1 MKSGGINYDAPP
13 AAGSI
18 RFTDP
23 KLYKR
28 EALINERRDEVTYL
42 DALLDKSETA
52 DFQPEILQELQT
64 VTTLSAALGM
74 KFDPAA
80 GKNYRRAEEAADV
93 QQEMHMIRLQMQLDQ
108 LRRDAE
114 LFRQKL
120 AAQSEPSGTVPAP
133 DGQAP
138 KEGKSDVEAGSAE
151 TLITAI
157 DKLQTFLGTE
167 AAKTITPLAGSKAAR
182 SPIDLFRDRAAYR
195 GLLNSAKN
203 AASLDELHDRDGSAL
218 IRLSFSAT
226 TLPPNKAYLD
236 TLGLLRMEV
245 HPPEWSRDEI
255 EKLYRDWLD
264 HVNGQFNVQID
275 PKKPEQGLRENPELT
290 GLRLVGDLFDTAYYD
305 YAPGKS
311 TVACDG
317 LNFNPTPVKG
327 CSRLVLAAPRP
338 RDVISPG
345 LDKTAQHKSSTDLR
359 EITNHFTDGVF
370 DYDTAFRSAEMIID
384 SAGFEE
390 MIVSEGG
397 VCSVNEHNALAQ
409 QTVSLNYTIDGR
421 RQETRIRV
429 HTVLAAAFQFYW
441 IADELSTLEV
451 QARRYRVDVGRPHS
465 KLLDTIEKKSVMP
478 GRLVR
483 TFLGLARARNC
494 RAQATDFVE
503 TFVPLRFDEELRRP
517 GRVAVYEVG
526 PREQVQQLSTVAR
539 ASEAIGLAAAISGQL
554 PGNGIGMD
562 GNLAF
567 ARSATGKVDAL
578 ERVPLV
584 VSFAEPG
591 AFAPENTTSGQSRG
605 GQYPAFGWLLGPRM
619 TLDTKGQAMVL
630 EQPLKPY
637 DLSVDLSVPGWWPS
651 MQLQV
656 STGWAPDWRNGGTMM
671 QAGGPVQK
679 VKVALAPNAADFTA
693 LTDTLKG
700 TSSVRRPTIASLTP
714 GKIKA
719 CSTNLAIVIAG
730 SDIWR
735 ASSVLIGGRRFDSTN
750 IDVLPDMQGVLVK
763 IDKADFP
770 AFETD
775 TSVGVVALTPY
786 GAAKDTLTIEG
797 VKPCPGN

>member
-264 HVNGQFNVQID
+264 HVNGQLNVPID
-275 PKKPEQGLRENPELT
+275 PNAPEKGRRENPELA

-305 YAPGKS
+305 YAPGKGAA
-311 TVACDG
+311 ACDG
-317 LNFNPTPVKG
+317 LNFDAAPAKG
-327 CSRLVLAAPRP
+327 CSRLVLAAPRA

-345 LDKTAQHKSSTDLR
+345 VDETAESRPGDDLSQ
-359 EITNHFTDGVF
+359 ITKHFTDGVF
-370 DYDTAFRSAEMIID
+370 DYDRAFAETEGKIHDPQRFAEMISPEDGICNVD
-384 SAGFEE
+384 ENSPLARELVPLNTASGR
-390 MIVSEGG
+390 SG
-397 VCSVNEHNALAQ
+397 VI
-409 QTVSLNYTIDGR
+409 Y
-421 RQETRIRV
+421 V
-429 HTVLAAAFQFYW
+429 HVHDVLAAAFQFYW
-441 IADELSTLEV
+441 IAGELSTLEV
-451 QARRYRVDVGRPHS
+451 QARRSGVDVAGPRS
-465 KLLDTIEKKSVMP
+465 KLLDTIAKKGVAG

-483 TFLGLARARNC
+483 TFLGLARARHC

-656 STGWAPDWRNGGTMM
+656 STGWAPDWRNGGTTMR
-671 QAGGPVQK
+671 AGGPVQK

-775 TSVGVVALTPY
+775 TSIGVVALTPY

-797 VKPCPGN
+797 AKPCPGN